1 MRSECKD
8 CEDQFYCIYLGQ
20 RNRPQQCFRQN
31 CFWACC
37 QIKVINEATPSVFCQ
52 LCNFLWECYVYRHI
66 GRITSRNPWILQRY
80 CRDHCRTKD
89 CPHWEETTVDNIETP
104 GKIDYSHLVDN
115 GGPKETVD
123 VQQQGTNTQR
133 LEDRETPIP
142 SGKGYPRMMPRVS
155 IENSSGQNASAMTLI
170 AVWNTRVFRTALT
183 ALTEP
188 RTLWRR
194 ITRYTSPR
202 RRVALHMYLLY
213 FAVTYTHHHND
224 MCVTL
229 FAGAAA
235 MLKPFTQCLAIDDKP
250 GSTWER
256 RRQSWERRQHVWEHL
271 ESQSC
276 IQFVFSSM
284 YLCIY
289 IATHL
294 HTLYLDWLRSAEYIL
309 PVTLSTSVTPLI
321 ERVWDALRDR
331 YWVNSEMHL
340 EAVIER
346 VWRCTWRLRS
356 SELRDALGG
365 RDWVSLEMHLEAMLV
380 RTWRP

>member
-1 MRSECKD
+1 MRSESKD

-37 QIKVINEATPSVFCQ
+37 QIKVINKATPSVFCQ
-52 LCNFLWECYVYRHI
+52 LCDFLWECYVYRHI
-66 GRITSRNPWILQRY
+66 GRITSRNPLILQRY

-89 CPHWEETTVDNIETP
+89 CPHWEETTVDIIETP

-115 GGPKETVD
+115 GGAKETVD

-142 SGKGYPRMMPRVS
+142 SVKGYPRMMPRVS
-155 IENSSGQNASAMTLI
+155 IKNSSGQNASATTLI

-183 ALTEP
+183 ALMESCM
-188 RTLWRR
+188 LWRR
-194 ITRYTSPR
+194 ITRYTAPR
-202 RRVALHMYLLY
+202 RRVALHTYRLD
-213 FAVTYTHHHND
+213 FAVTYTHHQND

-235 MLKPFTQCLAIDDKP
+235 MLKPFTQRLAIDDKP

-256 RRQSWERRQHVWEHL
+256 WQHVWEHL

-294 HTLYLDWLRSAEYIL
+294 HTLYLDWLKAVLESNSRCAWKWR
-309 PVTLSTSVTPLI
+309 LS
-321 ERVWDALRDR
+321 ELRDILR
-331 YWVNSEMHL
+331 GRDRASLEMHL

-346 VWRCTWRLRS
+346 IWRYTWRPWS
-356 SELRDALGG
+356 SEFGD
-365 RDWVSLEMHLEAMLV
+365 MHLEAMIV
-380 RTWRP
+380 RTCRP